1 MRRHA
6 PRGEQGFTLVE
17 LLVVIAIIG
26 ILVALLLPAIQAA
39 REAARRAACTNNLK
53 NLGLAALTH
62 HDVEKHFP
70 TLEGWARPRED
81 EPNVQEEL
89 NAGKQLSGR
98 GWILAILPQLEE
110 QPLYDR
116 FKEGGAFEG
125 QLTEGF
131 CVRGGA
137 LKMGL
142 ASKKNG
148 ISVPELMKTQLS
160 IIQCPSDASVKQLS
174 DKEYQW
180 VGCPVATTSYKG
192 VLDDTFI
199 GESEGSVF
207 GNDGSRYPS
216 GTVYSVDPDRRDC
229 HRGTRCR
236 GIFYRNSW
244 LKPVKISMVT
254 DGTSK
259 TAMIGE
265 DVPEFNR
272 HSAAFYANGDTCS
285 CNMPLNNGFNEP
297 PDTFA
302 LAWWDAQGFRSRHP
316 GGLHFCYADGSTR
329 FISDSID
336 SELFR
341 TSCTRNGSESVAE
354 SQ

>member
-142 ASKKNG
+142 QRSG
-148 ISVPELMKTQLS
+148 TDE
-160 IIQCPSDASVKQLS
+160 DAAVDYPVS
-174 DKEYQW
+174 
-180 VGCPVATTSYKG
+180 VGC
-192 VLDDTFI
+192 I
-199 GESEGSVF
+199 
-207 GNDGSRYPS
+207 RQ
-216 GTVYSVDPDRRDC
+216 
-229 HRGTRCR
+229 
-236 GIFYRNSW
+236 
-244 LKPVKISMVT
+244 
-254 DGTSK
+254 
-259 TAMIGE
+259 
-265 DVPEFNR
+265 
-272 HSAAFYANGDTCS
+272 AA
-285 CNMPLNNGFNEP
+285 L
-297 PDTFA
+297 
-302 LAWWDAQGFRSRHP
+302 R
-316 GGLHFCYADGSTR
+316 
-329 FISDSID
+329 
-336 SELFR
+336 
-341 TSCTRNGSESVAE
+341 
-354 SQ
+354 